1 MENLAIIAMASPD
14 GGQGGGLL
22 GMLPFVLIIGIV
34 YFLMIRPQAKKAKD
48 QKKMI
53 AEVKKGDKVVTIG
66 GFHGTV
72 VDVKDTT
79 FVLSISKNTEIE
91 IERSSVSGVTKS

>member
-1 MENLAIIAMASPD
+1 MENLAIIAMSA
-14 GGQGGGLL
+14 GAEGQGGGLL
-22 GMLPFVLIIGIV
+22 GMLPFVLIIAIV

-53 AEVKKGDKVVTIG
+53 AEIKKGDKVVTIG

-72 VDVKDTT
+72 IDVKDTT
-79 FVLSISKNTEIE
+79 FMVSISKNTEVE
-91 IERSSVSGVTKS
+91 IERTSVSGVTKS

>member
-1 MENLAIIAMASPD
+1 MENLAIIAMSGA
-14 GGQGGGLL
+14 GAGEGGGLL

-79 FVLSISKNTEIE
+79 FLLSISKNTDIE